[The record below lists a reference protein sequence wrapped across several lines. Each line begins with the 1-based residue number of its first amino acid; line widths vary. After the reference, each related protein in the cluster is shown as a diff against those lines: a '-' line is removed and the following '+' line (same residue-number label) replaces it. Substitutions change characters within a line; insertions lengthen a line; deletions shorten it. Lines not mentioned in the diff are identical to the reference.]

1 MGGGGVEVSTAD
13 AHSGG
18 SSLKFSG
25 GTYDGNRFM
34 KGPAI
39 SHGHYGRMF
48 IKVTSAPARR
58 DYTHS
63 TFVILSGGGR
73 EVRTVDTVM
82 NNGRYQWLLNIDLG
96 GGNEVGE
103 TTGYD
108 FTFEP
113 SWKCVEWYIDGGSK
127 AYKFWYEGQQVIDGT
142 VNEIPGTF
150 DQYGFGVNGYAGNGA
165 KTEGFID
172 DIVLA
177 RDRVGCEQ
185 GAATTAT
192 TLLSG
197 APPLAPFFVV
207 SALFCAL
214 CGAII

>member
-1 MGGGGVEVSTAD
+1 VEVSTAD

-18 SSLKFSG
+18 SSLRFSG

-39 SHGHYGRMF
+39 ANGHYGRMF

-63 TFVILSGGGR
+63 TFVILNGGGR

-82 NNGRYQWLLNIDLG
+82 NNGKYQWLLNIDLG
-96 GGNEVGE
+96 GGNEVGL

-108 FTFEP
+108 FNFEQ

-127 AYKFWYEGQQVIDGT
+127 AYKLWYEGQQVIDGT
-142 VNEIPGTF
+142 LGEIPGTF
-150 DQYGFGVNGYAGNGA
+150 DEYGFGVNGYAGNGA

-177 RDRVGCEQ
+177 RDKIGCEQ
-185 GAATTAT
+185 GPGVSGVG
-192 TLLSG
+192 LLSG
-197 APPLAPFFVV
+197 APPSASFFVLAAL
-207 SALFCAL
+207 SALFVL
-214 CGAII
+214 H